1 MSEKN
6 RSIFTIASE
15 YISEKWNEHQAEK
28 ERQKKQ
34 QEKQFLLR
42 IIYEMMCQ
50 ITVDFSET
58 FTQEIYS
65 LVPVETYDSVRIRN
79 CKLTDGIYQYQFA
92 IGKKSPDRIST
103 PVLKEIQDHMND
115 NIRSTRNKLI
125 MYFGQD
131 TVRQMYPFL
140 ESGMCVVS
148 VQNLKQLE
156 VLVTIQTNITPEQW
170 KQRYHQ

>member
-1 MSEKN
+1 MSGKN
-6 RSIFTIASE
+6 KSIFTIISE

-28 ERQKKQ
+28 ERQKKL

-58 FTQEIYS
+58 FTQDIYS
-65 LVPVETYDSVRIRN
+65 LVPVETYDSVRIKN
-79 CKLTDGIYQYQFA
+79 YKVIDGIYQYQFG
-92 IGKKSPDRIST
+92 IGKKSPDRIAI

-115 NIRSTRNKLI
+115 NIRATRNKLI
-125 MYFGQD
+125 IYFGQD
-131 TVRQMYPFL
+131 AVRQMYPFL

-148 VQNLKQLE
+148 VQDYKKLE